1 MIEQLSFAAS
11 LLLPLW
17 NLPLVMQIY
26 RRKSS
31 KDISL
36 WWAFGVWGCLL
47 LMLPTAL
54 KSEQL
59 IWWLFGI
66 LNFGFFSLVLIAVLL
81 YRGSRP

>member
-17 NLPLVMQIY
+17 NLPLVLQIY

-81 YRGSRP
+81 YRRSPP